1 MTRTLSYGSSPQSLS
16 LLMWMKAYN
25 QCQSPGRK
33 HVVMEGEGVQLWPLN
48 YKSHKLK
55 SVQKGKYFYAITL
68 HKIAKII
75 WKMHEDDHTYEF
87 VILIYLKLYKLWQY
101 TNWPK

>member
-1 MTRTLSYGSSPQSLS
+1 MTRTLSYVSSAQSQS

-33 HVVMEGEGVQLWPLN
+33 RVVMEGEGVQRRPPN

-55 SVQKGKYFYAITL
+55 
-68 HKIAKII
+68 
-75 WKMHEDDHTYEF
+75 
-87 VILIYLKLYKLWQY
+87 
-101 TNWPK
+101 